1 MELRGIALWRWRGK
15 NYLPSTYLWW
25 GFCLGLSPIFKSG
38 CFFLP
43 LPKAQGP
50 FFFSQIFTVR
60 TWWAPGGKTQKSM
73 GTLYDW
79 VPPEFLTIKTA
90 HTELPAIYQLHFRF
104 YCLGPWFLQ
113 NYLLMAFCSSKLW
126 VSVFTCLSK
135 SGGWAMVCSVASLLW
150 WI

>member
-1 MELRGIALWRWRGK
+1 MYILASLVKDKVSICAWI
-15 NYLPSTYLWW
+15 YLWA
-25 GFCLGLSPIFKSG
+25 FCFHPFLNQVVS
-38 CFFLP
+38 FFPCLRHKD
-43 LPKAQGP
+43 L
-50 FFFSQIFTVR
+50 FFPQIFTVR
-60 TWWAPGGKTQKSM
+60 TWWAPAGKTQKSM

-135 SGGWAMVCSVASLLW
+135 FGGWAMVCSVASLLW